1 MVAYVFDASAVLAII
16 QNEPGSERALSLLES
31 GDCCISAVNLS
42 EVGAKL
48 FLRGMSV
55 EEVGAACSGLPL
67 EVVPVDEACA
77 MLAAQLAPVGK
88 PLGLS
93 LGDRICLATT
103 MIRNAVAVTAEK
115 VWASLH
121 DPKVEVIR

>member
-1 MVAYVFDASAVLAII
+1 MLAYVFDASAVLAII
-16 QNEPGSERALSLLES
+16 QDEPGSERALAILES
-31 GDCCISAVNLS
+31 GECYISAVNLS
-42 EVGAKL
+42 EVAAKL
-48 FLRGMSV
+48 FLKGMSV
-55 EEVGAACSGLPL
+55 EAVGAVCSGLPL

-103 MIRNAVAVTAEK
+103 MTRDAVAVTAEK
-115 VWASLH
+115 IWASLH